1 MSAISIL
8 KDHCF
13 QCAIKKPRIVHLLYI
28 FIVFTGL
35 FFSIKCLG
43 LPIKKMTWCSVS
55 FLLWRHNEWFLFTHK
70 FRLIHGFLLCLLELV
85 YYKVTILILLPVR
98 LVLSS
103 RCHEEFTNWPT
114 TRTYKYIMGAPVQF
128 TVILSTRF
136 TWKNKCLELI
146 VLLLQI
152 NV

>member
-1 MSAISIL
+1 MCNKKATNCTL
-8 KDHCF
+8 VAYFYCF
-13 QCAIKKPRIVHLLYI
+13 HWS
-28 FIVFTGL
+28 F

-55 FLLWRHNEWFLFTHK
+55 FLFTHK

-85 YYKVTILILLPVR
+85 YYKVTIIILLPVR
-98 LVLSS
+98 LVLSY

-114 TRTYKYIMGAPVQF
+114 TRTYKYMMGAPLQF

>member
-13 QCAIKKPRIVHLLYI
+13 QCAIKKPRIVHLLYT

-55 FLLWRHNEWFLFTHK
+55 FLFTHK

-85 YYKVTILILLPVR
+85 YYKVTIIILLPVR
-98 LVLSS
+98 LVLSY

-114 TRTYKYIMGAPVQF
+114 TRTYKYMMGAPLQF

-136 TWKNKCLELI
+136 TRKNKYLELI

>member
-1 MSAISIL
+1 MCNKKATNCTL
-8 KDHCF
+8 VVYFYCF
-13 QCAIKKPRIVHLLYI
+13 HWS
-28 FIVFTGL
+28 

-55 FLLWRHNEWFLFTHK
+55 FLFTHK

-85 YYKVTILILLPVR
+85 YYKVTIIILLPVR
-98 LVLSS
+98 LVLSY
-103 RCHEEFTNWPT
+103 RCHEELTNWPT
-114 TRTYKYIMGAPVQF
+114 TRTYKYMMGAPVQF

-136 TWKNKCLELI
+136 TRKNKCLELI

>member
-1 MSAISIL
+1 MYTCCIL
-8 KDHCF
+8 
-13 QCAIKKPRIVHLLYI
+13 LL
-28 FIVFTGL
+28 FSLV

-43 LPIKKMTWCSVS
+43 LPIKKMTLCSVS
-55 FLLWRHNEWFLFTHK
+55 FLLWRHNEWSLFTHK

-85 YYKVTILILLPVR
+85 YYKVTIIILLPVR
-98 LVLSS
+98 LVLSY
-103 RCHEEFTNWPT
+103 RCHEELTNWPT
-114 TRTYKYIMGAPVQF
+114 TRTYKYMYMMGAPLQF

-136 TWKNKCLELI
+136 TWNNKYLELI

>member
-1 MSAISIL
+1 MCNKKATNCTL
-8 KDHCF
+8 VVYFYCF
-13 QCAIKKPRIVHLLYI
+13 HWS
-28 FIVFTGL
+28 

-55 FLLWRHNEWFLFTHK
+55 FLLWRHNEWSLFTHK

-85 YYKVTILILLPVR
+85 YYKVTIIILLPVR
-98 LVLSS
+98 LVLSY
-103 RCHEEFTNWPT
+103 RCHEELTNWPT
-114 TRTYKYIMGAPVQF
+114 TRTYKYMMGAPVQF

-136 TWKNKCLELI
+136 TRKNKCLELI